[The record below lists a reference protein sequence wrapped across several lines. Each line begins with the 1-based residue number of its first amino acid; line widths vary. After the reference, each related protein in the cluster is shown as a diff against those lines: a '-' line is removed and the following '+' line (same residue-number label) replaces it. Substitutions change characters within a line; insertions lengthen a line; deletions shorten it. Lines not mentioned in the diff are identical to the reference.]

1 MRPVDW
7 KELVKICESEGLS
20 FDRERGDHYIMT
32 KPGMS
37 RPVVIPRKNNLRE
50 DIVLG
55 IARTIG
61 IDKKVLK
68 NRLNPGKKTKPAAI

>member
-7 KELVKICESEGLS
+7 DELVRICEEAGCV
-20 FDRERGDHYIMT
+20 FDRQKGDHYIMT

-37 RPVVIPRKNNLRE
+37 RPVVIPRKRDLSP

-55 IARTIG
+55 VARTIG
-61 IDKKVLK
+61 LNCRSLEERLSPRKKVSQ
-68 NRLNPGKKTKPAAI
+68 GS